1 MTATVTED
9 TRTRLL
15 AAIEDLRA
23 REATPAV
30 RIALAEAEFR
40 LAIDAATEPA
50 EAIERL
56 RAAIEQ
62 DPFSPKLFLHLG
74 RVLHLGGNPI
84 AALPEYRH
92 AIRLA
97 PGSRRAHLL
106 LGLALLDMGQPTRE
120 LGNRMV
126 AALNE
131 GGPADLQAAVA
142 EIDTWVEE
150 QSAPAADRKS
160 RKSALK
166 AAAPDAWRIALYEQI
181 TCGGKTQASQL
192 SVLLRTGQARVADA
206 DEVAEYATACVLM
219 LAAGQPP
226 KAVRDFAKPVL
237 TTRAGHP
244 AVVLLTA
251 ALELAEAGDPAAF
264 VAMASERLEH
274 GVLPLEL
281 VCWLHFTAYG
291 PHRSG
296 RAVDALALLESYPRR
311 FRDTDS
317 FDELRLAVLD
327 GHARNAWSAERFDEA
342 RFLWQEAGSIDRFRV
357 PVALNL
363 ALLAARTRSTQ
374 DYGPAWERLSELL
387 YLHAAGAGDVQLL
400 LDERRTLH
408 LALAQQARQ
417 RHCESSGPRDTP
429 AEAEIEAWLAD
440 EDALTEWLHQW
451 DLHYV
456 NARLG
461 FRSPA
466 HLLGVLDDAG
476 EEDRAAAATAFAR
489 HVELALGGRDWA
501 GVAVFAD
508 LAAAVAQQ
516 AHQSITET
524 RDEYY
529 EPERAAA
536 RALAEVALNRGL
548 TLRRMMMALRDAPS
562 GAQLRLGYDLA
573 RRQLA
578 LPWQVLRPI
587 CVELGLLGE
596 DVDPVKLFEYD
607 LVSLATFWDQPE
619 APAGQE
625 SILDGCVKLVPHDL
639 TLRLMHCRA
648 LRAAERP
655 ADAYTAAVAAL
666 ELPSSDD
673 ERREV
678 LLARLVDEV
687 DIVGWEDIPE
697 SIRTT
702 AGPPPSMS
710 AEDVIAVIRQALQR
724 FPRSAVVR
732 RELVRQ
738 LVRTD
743 RVTELTEAI
752 DLLREGITQALNAEQ
767 REEFAKSLT
776 EIAPKA
782 ASAPIRAAI
791 RELVE
796 PAQQAARTA
805 IDDYMQN
812 GSPER
817 KKAALTAV
825 RSAIGPITE
834 GRRMAE
840 QAGLDAELSALDES
854 LAQLNRLAEQ
864 LGDAEPQDGE
874 G

>member
-1 MTATVTED
+1 MTATAVED
-9 TRTRLL
+9 TRTPLL
-15 AAIEDLRA
+15 AAVEDLRA

-40 LAIDAATEPA
+40 LAIADDTEPA

-74 RVLHLGGNPI
+74 RLLHRGGNPV
-84 AALPEYRH
+84 AAVPEYRH

-97 PGSRRAHLL
+97 PASRRAHLL
-106 LGLALLDMGQPTRE
+106 LGLALLDMGQATRE
-120 LGNRMV
+120 LGDRMI

-131 GGPADLQAAVA
+131 GGQDDLRAVVA
-142 EIDTWVEE
+142 EVDAWVEE
-150 QSAPAADRKS
+150 QGSTTTDRKS
-160 RKSALK
+160 RKSTLK
-166 AAAPDAWRIALYEQI
+166 AGAPDAWRVALYEQV
-181 TCGGKTQASQL
+181 TRGKTPASQL
-192 SVLLRTGQARVADA
+192 SVLLKAGQARVADA

-219 LAAGQPP
+219 LTAGQPP

-237 TTRAGHP
+237 TQRADHP

-251 ALELAEAGDPAAF
+251 ALKLAEAEDPAQF
-264 VAMASERLEH
+264 VAMASEQVEQ

-291 PHRSG
+291 PHRAG
-296 RAVDALALLESYPRR
+296 RAVDALALLESYPPQI
-311 FRDTDS
+311 RDTDS

-342 RFLWQEAGSIDRFRV
+342 RFLWQETGSIDRFRV

-374 DYGPAWERLSELL
+374 DYGPAWDRLSELL

-429 AEAEIEAWLAD
+429 TAEEIDAWLAD
-440 EDALTEWLHQW
+440 QDALTEWLHQW
-451 DLHYV
+451 DLYYV

-489 HVELALGGRDWA
+489 HVELALGERDWA
-501 GVAVFAD
+501 GVVVFAN

-516 AHQSITET
+516 AHQSITDT

-548 TLRRMMMALRDAPS
+548 TLRRMMMTLRENPS
-562 GAQLRLGYDLA
+562 AAQLKLGYDLA

-596 DVDPVKLFEYD
+596 NVDPVKLFEHD
-607 LVSLATFWDQPE
+607 LVSLAMFWDEPE

-625 SILDGCVKLVPHDL
+625 SVLEGCVALVPHDL
-639 TLRLMHCRA
+639 SLRLLHCRA
-648 LRAAERP
+648 LRAASRP
-655 ADAYTAAVAAL
+655 ADAYAAAVAAL
-666 ELPSSDD
+666 ELPASEGESRD
-673 ERREV
+673 V
-678 LLARLVDEV
+678 LLARLTDEV
-687 DIVGWEDIPE
+687 DIVGWEAVPE

-702 AGPPPSMS
+702 TGPPPAMS
-710 AEDVIAVIRQALQR
+710 VEDVIAVVREALQR
-724 FPRSAVVR
+724 FPRSAAVR
-732 RELVRQ
+732 RELVRL

-743 RVTELTEAI
+743 RVAFLTEAI
-752 DLLREGITQALNAEQ
+752 DLLREGIELALNAEQ
-767 REEFAKSLT
+767 REEFAAQLT

-791 RELVE
+791 RQLVE
-796 PAQQAARTA
+796 PAQEAARTA
-805 IDDYMQN
+805 IDDYVQN
-812 GSPER
+812 TSPD
-817 KKAALTAV
+817 KKTAALAAV
-825 RSAIGPITE
+825 RTAIGQVTE

-840 QAGLDAELSALDES
+840 QAGLDAEISTLDDA

-864 LGDAEPQDGE
+864 LDDTEGE